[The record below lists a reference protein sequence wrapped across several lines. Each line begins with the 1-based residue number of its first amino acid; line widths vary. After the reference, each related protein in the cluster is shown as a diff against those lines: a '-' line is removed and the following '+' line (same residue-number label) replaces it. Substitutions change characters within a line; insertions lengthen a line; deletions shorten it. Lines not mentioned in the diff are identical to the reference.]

1 MNNKKII
8 LFDGVCNFCNFWVNF
23 IIDHDKKDFF
33 RFAALQSETGQN
45 ILKQIN
51 LKTNNFWQSQGL
63 PDSLILV
70 DKQDYFIKSSAAL
83 IILKHLSGFWKILFV
98 FIIIPRPIRNFIYDL
113 IAKNRYKIF
122 GKKDVCRIPNEK
134 EKGKFI

>member
-1 MNNKKII
+1 M
-8 LFDGVCNFCNFWVNF
+8 NF

-70 DKQDYFIKSSAAL
+70 DKQNYFIKSSAAL
-83 IILKHLSGFWKILFV
+83 NILKHLSGFWKILFV

-122 GKKDVCRIPNEK
+122 GKKDVCRIPTEEEK
-134 EKGKFI
+134 KKFV

>member
-70 DKQDYFIKSSAAL
+70 DKQNYFIKSSAAL
-83 IILKHLSGFWKILFV
+83 NILKHLSGFWKILFV

>member
-83 IILKHLSGFWKILFV
+83 NILKHLSGFWKILFV

-122 GKKDVCRIPNEK
+122 GKKDVCRIPTEEEK
-134 EKGKFI
+134 KKFV

>member
-1 MNNKKII
+1 M
-8 LFDGVCNFCNFWVNF
+8 FDGVCNFCNFWVNF

-83 IILKHLSGFWKILFV
+83 LILKHLSGFWKILFV

-122 GKKDVCRIPNEK
+122 GKKDVCRIPTEEEK
-134 EKGKFI
+134 KKFV